1 MPPTNPGC
9 PGRAA
14 EGMAMGDLMHRLHA
28 DQQRLEV
35 CAETIP
41 GLLVQHFDAPAVRSP
56 SELRLMT
63 INAEQRELIE
73 ALTERNAVLTRRV
86 ADLSQDLRTM
96 KGENATPDRGCCIAR
111 VILGDCYALVEYEHQ
126 PAEEPIYDVASPV
139 CGPGHPEELTPLRV
153 MLNGHW
159 CDLEDVRG
167 ALDEQRLI
175 ERIYDARGQ
184 A

>member
-1 MPPTNPGC
+1 MPYDPTDPTARDSALQ
-9 PGRAA
+9 PSEQR
-14 EGMAMGDLMHRLHA
+14 
-28 DQQRLEV
+28 RLEEA
-35 CAETIP
+35 AETIP
-41 GLLVQHFDAPAVRSP
+41 GLLVAHFDAPAVRSP

-73 ALTERNAVLTRRV
+73 ALTERNAVLSRRI
-86 ADLSQDLRTM
+86 AELTADLRTL
-96 KGENATPDRGCCIAR
+96 KGENARPERGCHIAEVRCDEAR
-111 VILGDCYALVEYEHQ
+111 VLIEYGYT
-126 PAEEPIYDVASPV
+126 PAEEAVMDLESPR